1 MSDDQSQTQSAPES
15 SHGRPSSA
23 AGGRPEGSSAGRPAG
38 ESGGRPGGR
47 PGAAVNL
54 PEPSVQPSS
63 GWHCSHYFYAFDRA
77 RLRTLSAAE
86 IRKGR
91 SQLDAILR
99 APSEE
104 TCDNSTPTRMQSYI
118 VSGHKADF
126 GTLLLDPDPL
136 KVDRVHQRLMASE
149 LGPALVPT
157 YSFVSFTEISE
168 YVPSPEQYR
177 ERLIHGGEPEDSPA
191 LVAKVAAYEKRL
203 PMMNKQRLTPE
214 LPKWPSLCFYPM
226 NKSRVVGAN
235 WFTTPFSARN
245 SMMAE
250 HAQSGMAF
258 AGRVT
263 QVVTVSVG
271 VDDWEWGV
279 TLWARNP
286 DYLKDIVY
294 KMRFDEASAKYG
306 EFGPFYVGYQASG
319 SEIADHCLIS

>member
-1 MSDDQSQTQSAPES
+1 MS
-15 SHGRPSSA
+15 GRPPASHSA
-23 AGGRPEGSSAGRPAG
+23 Q
-38 ESGGRPGGR
+38 
-47 PGAAVNL
+47 L
-54 PEPSVQPSS
+54 PEPSIQPSS
-63 GWHCSHYFYAFDRA
+63 GWHCTHSFYSIDR
-77 RLRTLSAAE
+77 
-86 IRKGR
+86 
-91 SQLDAILR
+91 AILR
-99 APSEE
+99 QFSASERRHGAAQIHAILSPGPE
-104 TCDNSTPTRMQSYI
+104 GDNSHDPLRMQSFI

-126 GTLLLDPDPL
+126 GTLAFDPDPL
-136 KVDRVHQRLMASE
+136 KIDRLHQRLLNCEIGA
-149 LGPALVPT
+149 ALKAV

-177 ERLIHGGEPEDSPA
+177 DRLIAGGEDAQSPT
-191 LVAKVAAYEKRL
+191 LDAKMAAYEKRL

-214 LPKWPSLCFYPM
+214 LPSWPSMCFYPM

-245 SMMAE
+245 AMMAE

-263 QVVTVSVG
+263 QVVSVAVG

-306 EFGPFYVGYQASG
+306 EFGPFYVSYVADGNS
-319 SEIADHCLIS
+319 IAQHCGVI